1 MLHPILLTRA
11 NLVNELSNNID
22 LNSTLIRA
30 EALFRRFE
38 RTVEAIDRKN
48 HFPAP
53 SVRPLEPSSADEPGS
68 SASNGS
74 MSQRENDESLQRTG
88 SANPEKEKVVSPEL
102 RQLLTRKPPKMDK
115 NEVWKDLEVV
125 NRTAG

>member
-1 MLHPILLTRA
+1 M
-11 NLVNELSNNID
+11 D

-53 SVRPLEPSSADEPGS
+53 SVRPTKPSTSEGPPDHDSTRGT
-68 SASNGS
+68 
-74 MSQRENDESLQRTG
+74 SQSKTESERRPDGGPKENQ
-88 SANPEKEKVVSPEL
+88 KVVSPEL
-102 RQLLTRKPPKMDK
+102 RQLLSRNPPKMDK
-115 NEVWKDLEVV
+115 NEVWKDLELV
-125 NRTAG
+125 NQTGG